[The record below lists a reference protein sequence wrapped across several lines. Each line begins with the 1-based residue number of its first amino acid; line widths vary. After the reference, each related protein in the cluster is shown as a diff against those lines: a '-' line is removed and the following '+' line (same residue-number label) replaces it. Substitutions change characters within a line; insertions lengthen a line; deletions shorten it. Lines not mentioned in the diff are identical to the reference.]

1 MTAIACL
8 GLGAMGTAIAHRLL
22 GAGHE
27 LSVWNR
33 TPGRDVELVAAGAR
47 RAGSPADA
55 VRRAEVVITMVT
67 DPPALEHILLGSD
80 GLGSD
85 GAASAIP
92 REATLIDMSTVGPTA
107 IASVVECL
115 APVAVLDAPVLGSVP
130 SVESGT
136 LVILVGGERA
146 VFDRRAELLSLLGTP
161 VYVGP
166 SGSGAWLKLVNNAAS
181 IATLVA
187 LGELLALTDRAGLG
201 IDAVLQSL
209 EAGPLASLVERWRPR
224 LRGEDRSSYFRLA
237 LARKDLAL
245 VFDEAGREGAELSV
259 AETAAARCDE
269 AIGDGLGDDD
279 FGAIVSFLRQMEDR

>member
-1 MTAIACL
+1 MTAIGVL

-33 TPGRDVELVAAGAR
+33 TPGRDEELVAAGAR

-67 DPPALEHILLGSD
+67 DPPALEHVLLGT
-80 GLGSD
+80 D

-92 REATLIDMSTVGPTA
+92 RGATLIDMSTVGPTA
-107 IASVVECL
+107 IASVVDRL

-146 VFDRRAELLSLLGTP
+146 VFDQRGELLSLLGTP
-161 VYVGP
+161 IYVGP
-166 SGSGAWLKLVNNAAS
+166 SGSGAWLKLVNNAAGT
-181 IATLVA
+181 AALVA
-187 LGELLALTDRAGLG
+187 VGELLALTDRAE
-201 IDAVLQSL
+201 IDLDVALDSL
-209 EAGPLASLVERWRPR
+209 AAGPLASLIERWRPR
-224 LRGEDRSSYFRLA
+224 LAGEDHASYFRLA

-245 VFDEAGREGAELSV
+245 AFEEAGRTGTELTV
-259 AETAAARCDE
+259 AEAAAARCDQ
-269 AIGDGLGDDD
+269 AIEVGLGDDD
-279 FGAIVSFLRQMEDR
+279 FGAIVPFLRR

>member
-1 MTAIACL
+1 MTAIAVL

-27 LSVWNR
+27 LAVWNR
-33 TPGRDVELVAAGAR
+33 TPGRDEQLVAAGAR

-67 DPPALEHILLGSD
+67 DPPALEQVLFGT
-80 GLGSD
+80 D

-107 IASVVECL
+107 IASVAERI

-136 LVILVGGERA
+136 LVILVGGERG
-146 VFDRRAELLSLLGTP
+146 VFDQRAELMSLLGTP
-161 VYVGP
+161 IYVGA

-201 IDAVLQSL
+201 INAVLRSL

-224 LRGEDRSSYFRLA
+224 LRGEDQSSYFRLA

-245 VFDEAGREGAELSV
+245 VFDEAGREGTELTV
-259 AETAAARCDE
+259 AEKAATRCDE
-269 AIGDGLGDDD
+269 AIEDGLGDDD
-279 FGAIVSFLRQMEDR
+279 FGAIVPFLRQMGDR